1 MIRNNGQWLKLTN
14 FVEKDLEVQQ
24 RKMLIQEKSDEKSSS
39 KQKSGKLV
47 RMVHILLNKVLRRIV
62 IFVMK

>member
-24 RKMLIQEKSDEKSSS
+24 RKMLFQEKSDEKSNS

>member
-24 RKMLIQEKSDEKSSS
+24 RKMLIQEKSDEKSNS

>member
-24 RKMLIQEKSDEKSSS
+24 RKMLTQEKSDEKSNS

>member
-1 MIRNNGQWLKLTN
+1 MIRKNGQWLKLTN

-24 RKMLIQEKSDEKSSS
+24 RKMLTQEKSDEKSNS

>member
-1 MIRNNGQWLKLTN
+1 MIRNNGKWLKLTN

-24 RKMLIQEKSDEKSSS
+24 RKMLIQEKSDEKSNS